1 MKLLLV
7 DDHALFREGG
17 ALLLGTL
24 DPDVEVLQAGSCEAA
39 LDVVSQCVGAV
50 DIVLMDLQLPGT
62 SGIEAIRMLRARYP
76 ELPVVAVSSSED
88 KATVLETL
96 DAGAMGFV
104 PKTSSSSGL
113 KGALKLIMC
122 K

>member
-7 DDHALFREGG
+7 DDHALFREGV

-39 LDVVSQCVGAV
+39 LDVVSQCMGAV
-50 DIVLMDLQLPGT
+50 DIVLMDLQLPGA
-62 SGIEAIRMLRARYP
+62 SGIDAIRTLRSRYP
-76 ELPVVAVSSSED
+76 ELPIVAVSSSED
-88 KATVLETL
+88 RATVLETL

-104 PKTSSSSGL
+104 PTPSTSSVL
-113 KGALKLIMC
+113 KGALKLI
-122 K
+122 